1 MKKKSNQNSPA
12 TPKKESPK
20 RKRTSPKKP
29 DGSASEKLANRP
41 PIDLPLAEKW
51 YHFNDVMIML
61 KSTRP
66 VVNRLIKSGLLVT
79 HKWGGT
85 LRINKAYLDWML
97 QNGKRIYSF
106 LATILM
112 IGSDTLVGM

>member
-1 MKKKSNQNSPA
+1 MKKKSKQNPPA
-12 TPKKESPK
+12 TPKKGSPK
-20 RKRTSPKKP
+20 RKRPSPKKP

-51 YHFNDVMIML
+51 YLFKEVMVML
-61 KSTRP
+61 ELTRP
-66 VVNRLIKSGLLVT
+66 VVNKLIKSGLLVT

-97 QNGKRIYSF
+97 ENGKRIFSF
-106 LATILM
+106 LASILTL
-112 IGSDTLVGM
+112 GSDTLIGM